1 MTIYENLTLDEE
13 RALYGI
19 RGAQVKNCVFAGA
32 ADGESALKECRN
44 LQVSDCRFELRYPLW
59 HCKGGELSGAEMT
72 PSCRAALWY
81 DEDMRISRSRLH
93 GIKALREC
101 RNITLRD
108 CDVLSQEFA
117 WFCRNLDV
125 QDVRLESEYPFMH
138 SENLHIDGLKM
149 KGKYS
154 FQYVQNAV
162 ISHSVLDTKDAFW
175 HSENVTVTDSVVKG
189 EYLGWYS
196 KNLRLVRCQIIGTQP
211 LCYAQGLAL
220 EECTM
225 QDTDLAFERS
235 DVKADVRGE
244 ILSVKNPK
252 SGWIRAEKIG
262 EVIQDEQSSAG
273 SSCRI
278 LCVSHAPNKEAVCL

>member
-1 MTIYENLTLDEE
+1 MKIYENLTLDEE
-13 RALYGI
+13 RALYGLS
-19 RGAQVKNCVFAGA
+19 GARVKNCVFAGP
-32 ADGESALKECRN
+32 ADGESALKECRD
-44 LQVSDCRFELRYPLW
+44 LQVEDCRFELRYPLW
-59 HCKGGELSGAEMT
+59 HWKGGELAGAEMT

-81 DEDMRISRSRLH
+81 DEDVRISRSRLH

-101 RNITLRD
+101 RNVKIQE
-108 CDVLSQEFA
+108 CDVLSQEFG
-117 WFCRNLDV
+117 WFCRNVDIK
-125 QDVRLESEYPFMH
+125 DTALESEYPFMRC
-138 SENLHIDGLKM
+138 ENLHIDGLKM

-175 HSENVTVTDSVVKG
+175 HSENVTVTDSVVRG

-211 LCYAQGLAL
+211 LCYAQGLTL
-220 EECTM
+220 QECTM

-252 SGWIRAEKIG
+252 SGWIRADKIG
-262 EVIQDEQSSAG
+262 KVISDGQSAAG

-278 LCVSHAPNKEAVCL
+278 SCAEPAPCKEAVCL